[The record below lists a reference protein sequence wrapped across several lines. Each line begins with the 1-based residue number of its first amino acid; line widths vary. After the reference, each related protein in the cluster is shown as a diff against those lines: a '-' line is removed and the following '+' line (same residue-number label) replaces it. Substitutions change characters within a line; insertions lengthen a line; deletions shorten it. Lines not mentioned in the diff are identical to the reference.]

1 MQNLACVA
9 CVQCDG
15 VCIDLVSKAENWGC
29 VGKTGGMNNVLLYKV
44 VIGMDFSRDI

>member
-1 MQNLACVA
+1 MFVIHAVLQLSRHTVHLHGDMEAR
-9 CVQCDG
+9 
-15 VCIDLVSKAENWGC
+15 GC